1 MSTLL
6 QSGGGPDGSPG
17 GGTASKRKMEKEG
30 LTLESIRVAIKEE
43 LRSERRELK
52 LELLG
57 EVRAEVREQLGDI
70 NQILH
75 ELQSLHTAQAQTL
88 HRVDQVQQRQ
98 QANMDAMAEEQRTLR
113 ERLTLLEGKF
123 GQLNTGTLASRG
135 ESSSSEEDRRQPALI
150 IGGWDENTPAAE
162 TLHHAHSTAA
172 QLRLDIDMEGAF
184 VPGIRRGYAIIPLK
198 YKQDETEGE
207 QRQRVH
213 RMPSKRSGTPT
224 SFWGRSRTARGSAFG
239 LLSHKAPNAEQRQ
252 SWRARQRGWRSSKGG
267 TSPRS
272 RPSSTQEQSGS
283 RVPESHRPPRPHPR
297 TA

>member
-198 YKQDETEGE
+198 SEC
-207 QRQRVH
+207 
-213 RMPSKRSGTPT
+213 PSKRSGTPT

-239 LLSHKAPNAEQRQ
+239 LLSHKAPNAEQRR